1 MTQWIFDTSRCS
13 CSNAPVESVVRCVLC
28 GLPVKSRLGSITQWI
43 FKPKVCS
50 CLVSY
55 ETDAYL
61 DPTTL
66 PADESIPG
74 APYHFLGVTGRG
86 GVGTV
91 YKAQNKKLGR
101 AVAIKVLQTGL
112 EDTRAAQ
119 NFERE
124 ARACSKL
131 QHPNIVTV
139 QDFGTMTDGRQ
150 FLVSEWIEGITL
162 AQYLSRNGRLPL
174 EIAQEIFLQVLDGLS
189 HAHKKHVIHRDIKP
203 DNIMLTRGDYGGWI
217 VKIIDFGTAKEIDN
231 KGEVT
236 RAEDLPCSPFYMS
249 PEQSFCSTLDHRT
262 DFYSLG
268 CSFFEVLT
276 GRPPFT
282 GKPLTVLMRHQS
294 EPPPTLS
301 IASGG
306 VVYPQY
312 IEELI
317 ARLLAKEPEDRFE
330 SAEEVKNAL
339 SPKRR
344 GLMAA
349 TMGGG
354 DRVWGGGGAQG
365 AFAGD
370 GSAIGGT
377 LRGTLRG
384 PGTAGFDSGDGLNG
398 AGGHGGTGGR
408 VVVGAD
414 SGSGGSGFG
423 SRGSGGSGISWQT
436 PALALFLLIP
446 VCVSITMLLSPPSEN
461 RAKVMRL
468 KPEPFRSEKHAPR
481 LSTMRLASA
490 MAGNSQWLGFDG
502 AWTDITGT
510 SLLKI
515 PASKVKEL
523 KLVEW
528 QDLTGLSGFRNLE
541 AFGISLPE
549 TSELKVED
557 VNQLVSLK
565 RVNFVKIS
573 AVRVPK
579 DLCARIA
586 TLPHLE
592 HFEISSCEVTK
603 EHLLSIAK
611 MRGLRTLNIGE
622 CGVQDKQ
629 YLGALKFLT
638 KLEFFGA
645 GHIAATDEFVNWMP
659 HIPYLSSID
668 ISQSRLSFEGWRNVA
683 KCQNLQAIR
692 SPISSL
698 DNRGAKELSKMSNLL
713 RLDIRSCAIT
723 DEGLLALV
731 GSKSLRSIDV
741 EGCKEI
747 TSDGVTKA
755 RSLNP
760 KCDVKFA
767 EIYGI
772 QEMLPNDQE
781 LELGTH

>member
-1 MTQWIFDTSRCS
+1 MIETPETTCEQCGKPVAKSGSMTQWIFDTTRCS
-13 CSNAPVESVVRCVLC
+13 CSGASADSVQRCVLC

-50 CLVSY
+50 CLVSC
-55 ETDAYL
+55 ETDFFL
-61 DPTTL
+61 DPTAL
-66 PADESIPG
+66 PEDESIPG

-101 AVAIKVLQTGL
+101 AVAIKVLQVGL

-139 QDFGTMTDGRQ
+139 QDFGTMVDGRQ

-174 EIAQEIFLQVLDGLS
+174 AVAQEIFLQVLDGLS
-189 HAHKKHVIHRDIKP
+189 HAHKKSVIHRDIKP
-203 DNIMLTRGDYGGWI
+203 DNIMLTRGEYGGWL

-236 RAEDLPCSPFYMS
+236 RAEDLACSPFYMS
-249 PEQSFCSTLDHRT
+249 PEQSFCATLDHRT
-262 DFYSLG
+262 DLYSLG

-276 GRPPFT
+276 GRPPFI

-312 IEELI
+312 IEEVI
-317 ARLLAKEPEDRFE
+317 GKLLAKEPEDRFE
-330 SAEEVKNAL
+330 SALAVKSAL
-339 SPKRR
+339 SSKSH
-344 GLMAA
+344 GVFDGIV
-349 TMGGG
+349 GG
-354 DRVWGGGGAQG
+354 VSGA
-365 AFAGD
+365 
-370 GSAIGGT
+370 
-377 LRGTLRG
+377 
-384 PGTAGFDSGDGLNG
+384 G
-398 AGGHGGTGGR
+398 AGGAGAGGAGAGGTGAGGAGAGGAMGAGALG
-408 VVVGAD
+408 VGV
-414 SGSGGSGFG
+414 
-423 SRGSGGSGISWQT
+423 SWQVLT
-436 PALALFLLIP
+436 LALFLLIP
-446 VCVSITMLLSPPSEN
+446 ICVSITMFVLPPAEN
-461 RAKVMRL
+461 RS
-468 KPEPFRSEKHAPR
+468 KPRPKLEPVSISKHAPR
-481 LSTMRLASA
+481 LATMPLSSA
-490 MAGNSQWLGFDG
+490 MAGNSQWMGFDG
-502 AWTDITGT
+502 VWTDIPGT

-528 QDLTGLSGFRNLE
+528 HDLTGLDGFRNLE
-541 AFGISLPE
+541 AFALTMPE
-549 TSELKVED
+549 KSELTVED
-557 VNQLVSLK
+557 VMRISSLK
-565 RVNFVKIS
+565 RLTLVKIS

-579 DLCARIA
+579 DVCARIG
-586 TLPHLE
+586 TLPLLAS
-592 HFEISSCEVTK
+592 FELSSCDLTK
-603 EHLLSIAK
+603 EHILSIAK
-611 MRGLRTLNIGE
+611 MRGLKTLNLGE

-629 YLGALKFLT
+629 SLGELKALKN
-638 KLEFFGA
+638 LEFFGA
-645 GHIAATDEFVNWMP
+645 GHIAATDEFVSWL
-659 HIPYLSSID
+659 PYCPNLCNID
-668 ISQSRLSFEGWRNVA
+668 ISQSRLSPDGWSSVS
-683 KCQNLQAIR
+683 KCQNVQSIR
-692 SPISSL
+692 AALSTL
-698 DNRGAKELSKMSNLL
+698 DDRGAKELAKLKSLM

-723 DEGLLALV
+723 DEGLHALA
-731 GSKSLRSIDV
+731 GAKQMRSIDV

-747 TSDGVTKA
+747 SLAAVTKA
-755 RSLNP
+755 RTLNP
-760 KCDVKFA
+760 KCDIKFA